1 MAQYGGKERIR
12 DGLGAQFRNVI
23 NVTDAT
29 RTMTTDESGSL
40 VLLNRAAGIDIALPP
55 IISDEDI
62 GTTYEFVSILA
73 ASGDTYTITAQAADL
88 LIGRVW
94 LHDTDTAQTLASHAP
109 DVSDD
114 LIITLSDTADLPG
127 GTIVVTAITTT
138 RWLVQ
143 GVLYH
148 TGNSATPF
156 S

>member
-1 MAQYGGKERIR
+1 MPQYSGPDRIK
-12 DGLGAQFRNVI
+12 DNAPKFRNVI
-23 NVTDAT
+23 DVTAAT
-29 RTMTTDESGSL
+29 RTMTTDESESL
-40 VLLNRAAGIDIALPP
+40 VLLNLATGIDITLPA
-55 IISDEDI
+55 IKSADEV
-62 GTTYEFVSILA
+62 GTWYEFVSVLA
-73 ASGDTYTITAQAADL
+73 ASGDTYTITAQSGDL

-127 GTIVVTAITTT
+127 STVIVTAISTT

>member
-1 MAQYGGKERIR
+1 MAQYGSKERIR
-12 DGLGAQFRNVI
+12 PGLAAQYRNVI
-23 NVTDAT
+23 NVTSGT

-40 VLLNRAAGIDIALPP
+40 VLLNLATGIDITLPP

-73 ASGDTYTITAQAADL
+73 ASSDSYTITAQSGDL

-94 LHDTDTAQTLASHAP
+94 AHDTDTAQTLASFAP
-109 DVSDD
+109 DGSDD
-114 LIITLSDTADLPG
+114 LIITFSDTADLPG
-127 GTIVVTAITTT
+127 GTIVVTAITLT